1 MTETAYSQRID
12 SHHHLW
18 HYTPEEYGWIGDD
31 MTPLRRDFLLDDLRR
46 ELADAGVDGT
56 VAVQARQTLEETA
69 WLLDLAEGDD
79 SPLRGVVG
87 WLPIA
92 STRFPAVLES
102 FRDSKRLCG
111 LRHIVQGEQ
120 PGFLDGDAFN
130 QGIAHLRDTGLVY
143 DILIYAR
150 QLEEATR
157 FVDRHPAQSFV
168 LDHIAKPDIRNDGFV
183 AWAGAFRE
191 LAQRENV
198 MCKLSG
204 MVTETDWNHWSSTE
218 LHPYFETALE
228 AFSPHRLMMG
238 TDWPVLTVGCTYSG
252 WWKTV
257 ENWTAALSAQE
268 RDMILGGTASRIY
281 NLRS

>member
-31 MTPLRRDFLLDDLRR
+31 MVSLRRDFLLEDLRR

-56 VAVQARQTLEETA
+56 VAVQARQTLEETN
-69 WLLDLAEGDD
+69 WLLEVAASDD
-79 SPLRGVVG
+79 SPVRGVVG

-92 STRFPAVLES
+92 SVRFPAVLET
-102 FRDSKRLCG
+102 FRDSNRLCG

-120 PGFLDGDAFN
+120 PGFLDDDAFN
-130 QGIAHLRDTGLVY
+130 QGIAQLRDTGLVY

-150 QLEEATR
+150 QLEEAIR
-157 FVDRHPAQSFV
+157 FVDRHPVQSFV
-168 LDHIAKPDIRNDGFV
+168 LDHIAKPDIRNHGFA
-183 AWAGAFRE
+183 AWAEDFRE
-191 LAQRENV
+191 LARRDNV
-198 MCKLSG
+198 TCKLSG
-204 MVTETDWNHWSSTE
+204 MVTETDWNHWSSAE

-228 AFSPHRLMMG
+228 TFGPNRLMIG
-238 TDWPVLTVGCTYSG
+238 TDWPVLTVGCTYSN

-257 ENWTAALSAQE
+257 ESWTAALSQQE
-268 RDMILGGTASRIY
+268 RDMILGGTATRVY